1 MTGRPSNQ
9 PPPHPRRQVLVAL
22 GFGVAAT
29 ALGSRLPERNADA
42 ERAGDGGTTAA
53 TGADGDTSGTTAEAS
68 DQLTAPPPMDDA
80 GPELGPDHVFDLVIA
95 NGRVID
101 PESGFDGF
109 LDVGIDGGII
119 TAIAPPGLKA
129 RALIDASNQVVAP
142 GFIDILSYEPNPFGI
157 WFKAA
162 DGVTTNLAMH
172 GVNNYANAFFADFE
186 GKTPIHF
193 GGAFH
198 QHFLRGEDLGLQP
211 EESPDA
217 ELLRE
222 FSELARF
229 NIGNGFAGVAFSPE
243 YSPGTSLE
251 ELDALAGVLAEVGHT
266 AFFHV
271 RYSDPEPPGTSLEA
285 VDEVIALAERTGIAA
300 HIEHIASTGGTFVMP
315 ETIAR
320 IESARAAGLDITA
333 DVYPYDFWATTLAS
347 YRFAGD
353 WQGRYRLS
361 YGDLQV
367 GGTTQR
373 LTAETF
379 EQAQAENQLVA
390 ALGSIPEEDMQL
402 ALQTPWVF
410 IGSDAIA
417 EESQNNH
424 PRASGTFSRVLGRYV
439 RELGVLDLQT
449 ALRKMTIQPAQ
460 RVESMIPAMRRK
472 GRLRRGADADIVVFN
487 PDTIIDQ
494 ATIEQPAAPSIGIS
508 HLLVDGQ
515 AVMAD
520 GELDRTKIVG
530 RALKSA

>member
-1 MTGRPSNQ
+1 MTGRPSNPQ
-9 PPPHPRRQVLVAL
+9 PAHPRRQVLVAL

-29 ALGSRLPERNADA
+29 ALGSRLPEIGASSDTSA
-42 ERAGDGGTTAA
+42 DGGGDAASAASTDGGA
-53 TGADGDTSGTTAEAS
+53 TGTDAT
-68 DQLTAPPPMDDA
+68 DQLSAPPAMEDA

-109 LDVGIDGGII
+109 LDVGIDGGVI

-129 RALIDASNQVVAP
+129 RALIDASNQVVSP

-172 GVNNYANAFFADFE
+172 GVNNYANAFFNDFE

-211 EESPDA
+211 EESPTA
-217 ELLRE
+217 ELLTE

-229 NIGNGFAGVAFSPE
+229 NLGNGFAGVAFSPE
-243 YSPGTSLE
+243 YSPGTSLA
-251 ELDALAGVLAEVGHT
+251 ELDALAGVLAELGHT

-285 VDEVIALAERTGIAA
+285 VDEVIALAERTGVPA

-320 IESARAAGLDITA
+320 IESARAAGLDVTA

-353 WQGRYRLS
+353 WQGRYRIS

-367 GGTTQR
+367 GGSSQI
-373 LTAETF
+373 LTEATF

-390 ALGSIPEEDMQL
+390 ALGSIPEEDVQL
-402 ALQTPWVF
+402 ALQTPWIF

-439 RELGVLDLQT
+439 RELGVLDLPT
-449 ALRKMTIQPAQ
+449 ALAKMTIQPAK

-472 GRLRRGADADIVVFN
+472 GRLRRGADADIVVFD
-487 PDTIIDQ
+487 PATIIDQ
-494 ATIEQPAAPSIGIS
+494 STIEQPASQSVGIS
-508 HLLVDGQ
+508 HLLVEGQ
-515 AVMAD
+515 AVMAN
-520 GELDRTKIVG
+520 GELDRTKLVG
-530 RALKSA
+530 RALRSA